1 MKSNSSLSFILS
13 LYLALAG
20 LAGCAHYGFADRDA
34 HDDAS
39 QGASQATSPRQVAVS
54 TLTGEAYQG
63 LDLGDLTGHF
73 VDMLRREG
81 ISQARWNGGQ
91 ERDVVVQCQIA
102 DARVMGYGPH
112 LSASS
117 SVRCTLSE
125 GGVPFDRLN
134 ASATVTS
141 ASMNVIEAHRS
152 LEEEA
157 VLDALSRLSPRV
169 ARRIT
174 ALEPPLQS
182 GVTTRTH
189 HE

>member
-1 MKSNSSLSFILS
+1 MKSKSALSFILS
-13 LYLALAG
+13 LHLSLVG
-20 LAGCAHYGFADRDA
+20 LGGCAHYGFADRDA
-34 HDDAS
+34 HDEGS
-39 QGASQATSPRQVAVS
+39 QGSSPRQVAVT
-54 TLTGEAYQG
+54 TLTGDAYQG

-81 ISQARWNGGQ
+81 IDQARWNGGQ
-91 ERDVVVQCQIA
+91 KLDVIVQCQIA
-102 DARVMGYGPH
+102 DARVMGYGRH

-125 GGVPFDRLN
+125 GGVPFDQLE

-141 ASMNVIEAHRS
+141 ASTQIMEVHRS

-169 ARRIT
+169 AQKIT
-174 ALEPPLQS
+174 ALSPHPPG
-182 GVTTRTH
+182 GVTMSTH